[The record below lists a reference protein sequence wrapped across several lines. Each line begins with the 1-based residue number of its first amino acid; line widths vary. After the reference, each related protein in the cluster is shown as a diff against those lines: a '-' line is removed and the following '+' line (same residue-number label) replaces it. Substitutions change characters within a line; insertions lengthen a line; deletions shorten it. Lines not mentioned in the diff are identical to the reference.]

1 MIRAL
6 GWSLLHFVWQGATA
20 AALLASLNLLWRR
33 SAPQV
38 RYLLATA
45 TLFLMLLLPALTFW
59 LVRASADP
67 VGAMPDAG
75 ISVGKWVP
83 WAVPAVVSADAP
95 PSATAGLKRRIES
108 MLPSF
113 VVLWGLGVLALS
125 VRTVGGWALLQ
136 RLRGSG
142 LTRPTPVSEGTLERL
157 LGALR
162 VSAPVRL
169 YESALVQVPTVIGW
183 LRPIILLPASAVTG
197 LSPTQ
202 LELILAHELA
212 HIRRRDYLVNLLQT
226 AVETLLF
233 YHPAVWWVSH
243 RMRIER
249 EHCCDDLA
257 VAAGGDAARYARA
270 LADLEGLCSAPA
282 LAMAATG
289 GSLWDRIARLV
300 GTPQHLSRASRGLAT
315 VLTLTVLS
323 LALGVGSSLLRGP
336 TTPLATVTASA
347 VPEHPS
353 ESATGAALEEP
364 PQGEPAPEPKPKP
377 QPAPVARP
385 APRAFPLERVLELAR
400 AGVTPEYIDAMEALG
415 YPSLTADQLVA
426 LRQQGVG
433 PEYIRDLAGEGYK
446 NLSPDQLIS
455 LRAQGISP
463 HYVRGLKEQGLT
475 GLSISNLLELRAQG
489 VSPEYVAEMKGAGYE
504 DLSVTRLIALRSLG
518 VSGRLA
524 AELKALGY
532 DKLPVSKLIALRSQG
547 VGPTYIRGMAGQG
560 YRGLDLQV
568 LLGLHSQGITPDYVR
583 GLKEAG
589 YENLPAGMLIELRS
603 HGVTPDY
610 VRGLK
615 EAGYESLPAGVLI
628 ELRSHGVTPAFI
640 SELKEAGFNK
650 LRPEE
655 LIELRSHGMGVE
667 LLKRLK
673 SRQ

>member
-6 GWSLLHFVWQGATA
+6 GWSLLHFVWQGAAA
-20 AALLASLNLLWRR
+20 AALLGSLNLLWRR

-45 TLFLMLLLPALTFW
+45 TLLLMLLLPALTFW
-59 LVRASADP
+59 LMRASADP
-67 VGAMPDAG
+67 VGPMADAG
-75 ISVGKWVP
+75 NPVGKWSP
-83 WAVPAVVSADAP
+83 WAFSTLGSTNAP
-95 PSATAGLKRRIES
+95 RSATAGLNRRIEPL
-108 MLPSF
+108 LPTC
-113 VVLWGLGVLALS
+113 VVLWGVGVLALS
-125 VRTVGGWALLQ
+125 LRTVGGWALVQ
-136 RLRGSG
+136 RLRRSR

-183 LRPIILLPASAVTG
+183 LRPIILLPASAVIG

-212 HIRRRDYLVNLLQT
+212 HIRRRDYLVNLLQA

-300 GTPQHLSRASRGLAT
+300 GPPQHLSRASRGLAT
-315 VLTLTVLS
+315 VLTLTVLG
-323 LALGVGSSLLRGP
+323 LALGVGSSLLCGP
-336 TTPLATVTASA
+336 STLKATFAASA
-347 VPEHPS
+347 LSDDHPS
-353 ESATGAALEEP
+353 QPATSEDPSAPATAAALEEP
-364 PQGEPAPEPKPKP
+364 PQGAPAPEPKPKP
-377 QPAPVARP
+377 RPAPVPRA

-400 AGVTPEYIDAMEALG
+400 AGVTPEYIDAMDALG
-415 YPSLTADQLVA
+415 YPSLTADQLIA
-426 LRQQGVG
+426 LRSQGVG

-446 NLSPDQLIS
+446 SLSPDQLIS
-455 LRAQGISP
+455 LRAQGVSAR
-463 HYVRGLKEQGLT
+463 YVRGLKEQGIT

-504 DLSVTRLIALRSLG
+504 ELSVSRLIALRSQG

-532 DKLPVSKLIALRSQG
+532 DKLPLSKLIALRSQG
-547 VGPTYIRGMAGQG
+547 VSPTYIREMAGLG
-560 YRGLDLQV
+560 YPGLDLPV
-568 LLGLHSQGITPDYVR
+568 LLGLRTQGVTPEYVR
-583 GLKEAG
+583 ELKEAG
-589 YENLPAGMLIELRS
+589 YEDLPAGMLIELRS
-603 HGVTPDY
+603 HGVTP
-610 VRGLK
+610 
-615 EAGYESLPAGVLI
+615 
-628 ELRSHGVTPAFI
+628 AFI
-640 SELKEAGFNK
+640 RELKEAGFNK

-655 LIELRSHGMGVE
+655 LIELRNSGLRGG

-673 SRQ
+673 SLQQPGGVQP